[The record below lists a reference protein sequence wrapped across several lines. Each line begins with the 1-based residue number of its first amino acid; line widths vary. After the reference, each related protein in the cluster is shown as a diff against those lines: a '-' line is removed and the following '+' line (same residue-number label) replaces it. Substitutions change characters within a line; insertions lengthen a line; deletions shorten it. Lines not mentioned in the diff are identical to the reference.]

1 MEIKILSPKKTLFK
15 GRAESVTLPG
25 KQGEFQILKDHA
37 TIFSLL
43 GRGQI
48 SIDKN
53 KKIPIS
59 QGILEARDNK
69 ITILIKN

>member
-37 TIFSLL
+37 TTPPSFLCSEEDKSLL
-43 GRGQI
+43 T
-48 SIDKN
+48 KT
-53 KKIPIS
+53 KKFPS
-59 QGILEARDNK
+59 PREFWK
-69 ITILIKN
+69 PETTK